1 MVRFRI
7 QVVVVDLERKK
18 RATDTRD
25 ASKEELL
32 GLGNQSHSRAR
43 KRELAVSICLEI
55 EKSDFLIDGLYQA
68 IRENCCCLIFN
79 S

>member
-1 MVRFRI
+1 MGKACEMVRFCI

-32 GLGNQSHSRAR
+32 GLGNQSHSWAR
-43 KRELAVSICLEI
+43 KRELAVNVCLEI
-55 EKSDFLIDGLYQA
+55 EKSDFLIDGLY
-68 IRENCCCLIFN
+68 
-79 S
+79 